1 MGMMKIIDSLP
12 YALFLAV
19 WAAVGPLLVVL
30 LLAASDVQALV
41 VVPGMGL
48 VIGFF
53 GALFLLRSKNLRWW
67 ATVGDMMS
75 ATGSEGAAD
84 GQTMSWS
91 VREMPEAKLGP
102 AERLPV
108 SFSDFHLANR
118 PQITRMLVID
128 WLVGI
133 LGWSAAFIL
142 ISDAGFALTATLACL
157 LAVHVVRIAWLMRQR
172 HLALTLQQSAAT
184 IAVGAAA
191 GSVILTIAYV
201 SSGMDL
207 VGRWPVYR
215 NVSFSLT
222 LVSWFLPYVDIA
234 IASIIRNFPR

>member
-1 MGMMKIIDSLP
+1 MMKLIDSLP

-30 LLAASDVQALV
+30 LLAASDLQALFF
-41 VVPGMGL
+41 VPGMGF

-75 ATGSEGAAD
+75 ATRSEGAAD
-84 GQTMSWS
+84 GQVMSWS
-91 VREMPEAKLGP
+91 VREMREAKGP
-102 AERLPV
+102 AERRPV

-172 HLALTLQQSAAT
+172 HLALTLQQSVAT

-191 GSVILTIAYV
+191 GSVILTLAYV

-215 NVSFSLT
+215 NVSLSLT
-222 LVSWFLPYVDIA
+222 LLSWFLPYVDIA
-234 IASIIRNFPR
+234 IASIIRNVPR